1 MDKASFLESRLPTRE
16 VDLDGVGT
24 VLVRALSRGEAL
36 SCKGL
41 DVEELEQK
49 VLAMGMVDPALAA
62 GEVAVWY
69 RNALTDEIK
78 RVLDA
83 IWDLSGLGE
92 GAAKATYKSVPDEPG

>member
-1 MDKASFLESRLPTRE
+1 MDKMAFLSPRLPTRE

-36 SCKGL
+36 SCKGK
-41 DVEELEQK
+41 DVEDLERA
-49 VLAMGMVDPALAA
+49 VLVMGMVEPALTPD
-62 GEVAVWY
+62 EVAVWY
-69 RNALTDEIK
+69 QNVLTDEIR